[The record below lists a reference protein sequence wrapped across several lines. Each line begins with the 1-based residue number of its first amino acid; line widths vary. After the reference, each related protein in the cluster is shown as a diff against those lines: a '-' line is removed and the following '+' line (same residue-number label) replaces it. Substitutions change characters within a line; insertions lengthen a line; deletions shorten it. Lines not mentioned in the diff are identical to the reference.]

1 MKFIGRK
8 TELSK
13 LNSFFK
19 DELSHCALIYG
30 RRRIGKSELIKQ
42 SIKEFG
48 KNGLY
53 YECKQTSEKNNVESL
68 SEILSYQ
75 LGFPKLAFN
84 SLEELVDFLFKYSK
98 DKKIILVFD
107 EYSYLQDTIKG
118 LDSILQTLIDK
129 YSEESGLKIVICGS
143 FIDSMKSLLSNQNP
157 LFGRVD
163 LVLNLKQM
171 DYYESS
177 LFYKTFS
184 NEDKIRLYSVFG
196 GVPYYNRLIN
206 PNKSVKENII
216 ELIASKGSR
225 LEMAISMN
233 LKSEI
238 SKLINANEVFEVL
251 AKGFTKF
258 SDILS
263 QSHVSSSPTLAD
275 ILEKLMKMEIVK
287 KEAPINDEQNKKKA
301 GYYINDNFSLFYYK
315 YIFNHLSQLNIMSEN
330 HFYEKYINDDF
341 EKKYVPKIFEKVCRE
356 YLIRQN
362 LKGKLEEPFEKIGK
376 YYYDNPVEKTN
387 GEFDVVTWS
396 QKGYVFYE
404 VKFTNEPISSKVI
417 KKEIEQ
423 VNNSG
428 LSAIR
433 YGFIS
438 KSGFKTI
445 RNNSIIKI
453 TLDDLFDLKD

>member
-1 MKFIGRK
+1 MEFIGRK
-8 TELSK
+8 TELAK
-13 LNSFFK
+13 LNKFFK

-42 SIKEFG
+42 SLKEITE
-48 KNGLY
+48 KSLY
-53 YECKQTSEKNNVESL
+53 YECKQTTEKNNVDSL
-68 SEILSYQ
+68 SEIISEQ
-75 LGFPKLAFN
+75 LDFPKLAFKTM
-84 SLEELVDFLFKYSK
+84 EEMIDFLFNYSK
-98 DKKIILVFD
+98 NQKLILVLD

-118 LDSILQTLIDK
+118 LDSILQSLIDK
-129 YSEESGLKIVICGS
+129 YSKSSNLKIIICGS

-171 DYYESS
+171 DYYDSS
-177 LFYKTFS
+177 LFYSSFS

-206 PNKSVKENII
+206 TNKSVKENII
-216 ELIASKGSR
+216 ELIASKGAR
-225 LEMAISMN
+225 LETAISMN

-258 SDILS
+258 KDILS

-275 ILEKLMKMEIVK
+275 ILEKLIKMEVVK
-287 KEAPINDEQNKKKA
+287 KEAPINDENNKKKA

-330 HFYEKYINDDF
+330 DFYNKYINDDF
-341 EKKYVPKIFEKVCRE
+341 EKRYVPRIFEKVCKE

-362 LKGKLEEPFEKIGK
+362 ILGKLDEPFEKIGK
-376 YYYDNPVEKTN
+376 YYYDNPIEKTN
-387 GEFDVVTWS
+387 GEFDIVTWNS
-396 QKGYVFYE
+396 KGYVFYE
-404 VKFTNEPISSKVI
+404 AKYTSEPVSSKTVN
-417 KKEIEQ
+417 KEIEQ

-428 LSAIR
+428 LKAIK

-438 KSGFKTI
+438 KSGFKNI
-445 RNNSIIKI
+445 NNKSIIKI
-453 TLDDLFDLKD
+453 TLDDLFDNRS

>member
-8 TELSK
+8 TELAK
-13 LNSFFK
+13 LKTFFK

-48 KNGLY
+48 NNGLY

-98 DKKIILVFD
+98 DKKIILVLD

-129 YSEESGLKIVICGS
+129 YSEESGLKIIICGS

-206 PNKSVKENII
+206 PYKSVKENII

-275 ILEKLMKMEIVK
+275 ILEKLIKMEIVK

-315 YIFNHLSQLNIMSEN
+315 YIFNHLSQLNIMSEY

-387 GEFDVVTWS
+387 GEFDIVTWS

-404 VKFTNEPISSKVI
+404 AKFTNEPISSKVI
-417 KKEIEQ
+417 NKEIEQ

-428 LSAIR
+428 LSAIK

-445 RNNSIIKI
+445 RNNSVIKI
-453 TLDDLFDLKD
+453 TLDDLFDSKD

>member
-1 MKFIGRK
+1 MNFIGRK
-8 TELSK
+8 TELAK
-13 LNSFFK
+13 LRSFFK

-129 YSEESGLKIVICGS
+129 YSEESGLKIIICGS

-206 PNKSVKENII
+206 PYKSVKENII

-275 ILEKLMKMEIVK
+275 ILEKLIKMEIVK

-330 HFYEKYINDDF
+330 DFYEKYINNDF
-341 EKKYVPKIFEKVCRE
+341 EKKYIPKIFEKVCRE

-376 YYYDNPVEKTN
+376 YYYDNPIEKTN

-396 QKGYVFYE
+396 PKGYVFYE
-404 VKFTNEPISSKVI
+404 AKFTNEPISSKVI
-417 KKEIEQ
+417 NKEIEQ

-428 LSAIR
+428 LTAIR

>member
-1 MKFIGRK
+1 LKFIGRK
-8 TELSK
+8 TELAK
-13 LNSFFK
+13 LKSFFK

-129 YSEESGLKIVICGS
+129 YSEQSGLKIIICGS

-206 PNKSVKENII
+206 PNKSVKGNII

-225 LEMAISMN
+225 LEMAIPMN

-275 ILEKLMKMEIVK
+275 ILEKLIKMEIVK

-330 HFYEKYINDDF
+330 DFYEKYINDDF

-376 YYYDNPVEKTN
+376 YYFDNPVEKTN
-387 GEFDVVTWS
+387 GEFDIVTWS

-404 VKFTNEPISSKVI
+404 AKFTKEPISSKVI
-417 KKEIEQ
+417 NKEIEQ

-428 LSAIR
+428 LSAIK

-445 RNNSIIKI
+445 RNNTIIKI
-453 TLDDLFDLKD
+453 TLDDLFGAKD